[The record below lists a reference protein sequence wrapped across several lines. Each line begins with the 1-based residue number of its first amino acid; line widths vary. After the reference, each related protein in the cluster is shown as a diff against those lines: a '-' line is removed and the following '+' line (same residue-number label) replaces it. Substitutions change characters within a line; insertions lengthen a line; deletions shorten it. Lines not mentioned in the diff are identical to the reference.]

1 MKEAISIKSCSSS
14 RVKGAGVKLEASW
27 SKKLAFGLR
36 SDKFRPISDATH
48 ASGTRTEN
56 RDSKKEPKSLFFVF
70 LFSLFSSS
78 HRPLQRCVSML
89 QTEKI
94 A

>member
-1 MKEAISIKSCSSS
+1 MKEAIPIRSCSSS
-14 RVKGAGVKLEASW
+14 RIRGEGVKLEASW

-56 RDSKKEPKSLFFVF
+56 RDSEKSRKLVFFFSFSLFFPLSAF
-70 LFSLFSSS
+70 LSLSTYPSQS
-78 HRPLQRCVSML
+78 LVVV
-89 QTEKI
+89 
-94 A
+94 